1 MRIAKRRSK
10 KLKKLEEEH
19 VYLDKKVKQLTKDR
33 LKDRSTESKDIL
45 SRLKR
50 TKLMVKDAI
59 AKADAAGETRNCC
72 YVRSNRRR
80 VRAWH
85 VGRAGARPAHTRPAA
100 SRPSSSSRPSR
111 RRRRRRTASSP
122 AGRGGGTWE
131 GGWWSAGSSC
141 SRNCDRIVV
150 LGFG

>member
-59 AKADAAGETRNCC
+59 AKAKATLT
-72 YVRSNRRR
+72 S
-80 VRAWH
+80 
-85 VGRAGARPAHTRPAA
+85 
-100 SRPSSSSRPSR
+100 
-111 RRRRRRTASSP
+111 
-122 AGRGGGTWE
+122 
-131 GGWWSAGSSC
+131 
-141 SRNCDRIVV
+141 
-150 LGFG
+150 

>member
-1 MRIAKRRSK
+1 MKIAKRRSK

-59 AKADAAGETRNCC
+59 A
-72 YVRSNRRR
+72 
-80 VRAWH
+80 RAK
-85 VGRAGARPAHTRPAA
+85 PTL
-100 SRPSSSSRPSR
+100 
-111 RRRRRRTASSP
+111 T
-122 AGRGGGTWE
+122 
-131 GGWWSAGSSC
+131 
-141 SRNCDRIVV
+141 N
-150 LGFG
+150 